1 MCPDPSGN
9 IIQYQISFQTG
20 PFVNSENVNIAM
32 CAAGRCS
39 HSYELTS
46 NLLNGS
52 VISSIETVSVAAEN
66 VVGLGA
72 TRTCAAHPISE
83 LYQDTQYFSP
93 LNGLEQ
99 LYMLDTAQNN
109 IGYIT
114 NFTQAVTT

>member
-1 MCPDPSGN
+1 M
-9 IIQYQISFQTG
+9 
-20 PFVNSENVNIAM
+20 NSENVNIAM
-32 CAAGRCS
+32 CTAGRCS

-72 TRTCAAHPISE
+72 TRTCVAHPISE
-83 LYQDTQYFSP
+83 LTQDTQYFSP

-99 LYMLDTAQNN
+99 LYMLDPAQ
-109 IGYIT
+109 IIL
-114 NFTQAVTT
+114 VT